1 MLRMMARAKIHN
13 ATVTDTNLCYAGSI
27 GIDSEIMEAVDLLP
41 DERVVVV
48 NCNNGA
54 RFETYVIAEPAGSGT
69 IRLYGPCARLGE
81 VGDVTYI
88 MSYCAMDEQEARGSQ
103 MKVAIL
109 GEDNTIE
116 ESQ

>member
-1 MLRMMARAKIHN
+1 MLRMMAKAKIHN
-13 ATVTDTNLCYAGSI
+13 ATVTDTDLHYAGSI
-27 GIDSEIMEAVDLLP
+27 GIDREIMEAVDLLP
-41 DERVVVV
+41 DEWVVVV

-81 VGDVTYI
+81 VSDVVHI
-88 MSYCAMDEQEARGSQ
+88 MSYCAMDNQEARDSQ
-103 MKVAIL
+103 ITTVVL
-109 GEDNTIE
+109 GEGNTIE

>member
-1 MLRMMARAKIHN
+1 MLRMMAKAKIHN
-13 ATVTDTNLCYAGSI
+13 ATVTDTDLYYAGSI
-27 GIDSEIMEAVDLLP
+27 GIDREIMEAVDLLP
-41 DERVVVV
+41 DEWVVVV

-54 RFETYVIAEPAGSGT
+54 RFETYVIAEPVGSRT
-69 IRLYGPCARLGE
+69 IRLYGPCARVGE
-81 VGDVTYI
+81 VGDVVHI